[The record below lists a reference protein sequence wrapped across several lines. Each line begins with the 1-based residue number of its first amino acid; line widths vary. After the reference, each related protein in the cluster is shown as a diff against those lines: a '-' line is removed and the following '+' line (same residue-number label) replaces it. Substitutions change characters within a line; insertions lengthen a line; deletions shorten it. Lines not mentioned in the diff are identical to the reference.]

1 MSGAVWIFGAFELA
15 LLSVAVFILGW
26 GFERYRSRFVKAD
39 LLVAAAIAAGL
50 VLLAV
55 LPSVFDYVGSVLDL
69 ERRVVAVS
77 FLANLGLLA
86 LLLYYASALRSVKSD
101 VAELTRS
108 LSVEQAPQT
117 DGGRDE
123 IFVVIPAYNEGDT
136 IREVVQSLP
145 RTIRGYTV
153 QPVVVSDGSAD
164 KTAQNANYNGAM
176 VVEHS
181 VNQGQGGAL
190 QTGFRIA
197 SENEATIVV
206 TMDGDGQHPADE
218 LENLVSPIIDD
229 EADFVVGSR
238 YVGEDRSGNGLVR
251 KAGIQFFTAMIN
263 LLTKSDV
270 TDCTNGFRAIR
281 GSMLEDLKL
290 TEERFSAPELIIES
304 RKNGLRI
311 KEHPIKVSQR
321 QVGETKKPQLGYAIG
336 LLRTIVVTWIR

>member
-1 MSGAVWIFGAFELA
+1 MSGTVWIFGTFELA
-15 LLSVAVFILGW
+15 LLGAAVLILGW
-26 GFERYRSRFVKAD
+26 GLERYRSRFVKAD

-136 IREVVQSLP
+136 IRDVVQSLP

-164 KTAQNANYNGAM
+164 ATAERAKYNGAM
-176 VVEHS
+176 VVEHPL
-181 VNQGQGGAL
+181 NQGQGGAL

-197 SENEATIVV
+197 SENDAAIVT
-206 TMDGDGQHPADE
+206 TMDGDGQHPTDK
-218 LENLVSPIIDD
+218 LQNLVSPIIDD
-229 EADFVVGSR
+229 EADYVMGSR
-238 YVGEDRSGNGLVR
+238 YVGTDRSDNGPVR
-251 KAGIQFFTAMIN
+251 KAGIRFFTALIN
-263 LLTKSDV
+263 ILTKSSIS
-270 TDCTNGFRAIR
+270 DCTNGFRAIR
-281 GSMLEDLKL
+281 GSMLESLTL
-290 TEERFSAPELIIES
+290 TEERFSAPELVIEAS
-304 RKNGLRI
+304 KQGLRI
-311 KEHPIKVSQR
+311 EEIPITIEQR
-321 QVGETKKPQLGYAIG
+321 QAGYTKKPQLGYAIG
-336 LLRTIVVTWIR
+336 LARTIMVTWAR

>member
-1 MSGAVWIFGAFELA
+1 MSRAVWIFGAFELA
-15 LLSVAVFILGW
+15 LLGVAVFILGW

-164 KTAQNANYNGAM
+164 ETAERAKYNGAM
-176 VVEHS
+176 VVEHPL
-181 VNQGQGGAL
+181 NQGQGGAL

-197 SENEATIVV
+197 SENDAAIVT
-206 TMDGDGQHPADE
+206 TMDGDGQHPTDK
-218 LENLVSPIIDD
+218 LQDLVSPIIDD
-229 EADFVVGSR
+229 EADFVIGSR
-238 YVGEDRSGNGLVR
+238 YVGEDRSGNGPVR
-251 KAGIQFFTAMIN
+251 KAGIRFFTAMIN
-263 LLTKSDV
+263 LLTKSEV

-281 GSMLEDLKL
+281 GSTIDELKF
-290 TEERFSAPELIIES
+290 TEERFSAPELIIEA
-304 RKNGLRI
+304 RKNGMRVREI
-311 KEHPIKVSQR
+311 PITIAQR
-321 QVGETKKPQLGYAIG
+321 QAGETKKPQLGYAIG
-336 LLRTIVVTWIR
+336 LARTIMVTWLR

>member
-1 MSGAVWIFGAFELA
+1 MAGTFWIFGAFELA
-15 LLSVAVFILGW
+15 LLGVAVFILVW

-145 RTIRGYTV
+145 RTIREYKV

-164 KTAQNANYNGAM
+164 ETAERAKYNGAM
-176 VVEHS
+176 VVEHPL
-181 VNQGQGGAL
+181 NQGQGGAL

-197 SENEATIVV
+197 AKNDAAIVL
-206 TMDGDGQHPADE
+206 TMDGDGQHPTDE

-229 EADFVVGSR
+229 EADYVMGSR
-238 YVGEDRSGNGLVR
+238 YVGTDRSDNGPVR
-251 KAGIQFFTAMIN
+251 KAGIRFFTTLIN
-263 LLTKSDV
+263 ILTKSNI

-281 GSMLEDLKL
+281 GSMLESLTL
-290 TEERFSAPELIIES
+290 TEEQFSAPELIIEA
-304 RKNGLRI
+304 RKQGMRI
-311 KEHPIKVSQR
+311 EEIPITIEQR
-321 QVGETKKPQLGYAIG
+321 QAGDTKKPQLGYAIG
-336 LLRTIVVTWIR
+336 LARTIMVTWAR

>member
-1 MSGAVWIFGAFELA
+1 MAGTFWIFGAFELA
-15 LLSVAVFILGW
+15 LLGVAVFILIW

-39 LLVAAAIAAGL
+39 LLVAVAIAAGL
-50 VLLAV
+50 VLLAL

-145 RTIRGYTV
+145 RTIRGYKV

-164 KTAQNANYNGAM
+164 ETAKRAKYNGAM
-176 VVEHS
+176 VVEHPL
-181 VNQGQGGAL
+181 NQGQGGAL

-197 SENEATIVV
+197 AKNDAAIVL
-206 TMDGDGQHPADE
+206 TMDGDGQHPTDE

-229 EADFVVGSR
+229 EADFVMGSR
-238 YVGEDRSGNGLVR
+238 YVGEDRSGNGPVR
-251 KAGIQFFTAMIN
+251 KAGIRFFTTLIN
-263 LLTKSDV
+263 LLTKSEV

-281 GSMLEDLKL
+281 GSMLDELKL
-290 TEERFSAPELIIES
+290 TEERFSAPELIIEA
-304 RKNGLRI
+304 RKNGMRFQ
-311 KEHPIKVSQR
+311 EYPITVKQR
-321 QVGETKKPQLGYAIG
+321 QAGETKKPHLGYAVG
-336 LLRTIVVTWIR
+336 LFRTIVVTWIR

>member
-1 MSGAVWIFGAFELA
+1 MAGTFWIFGAFELA
-15 LLSVAVFILGW
+15 LLGVAVFILVW

-77 FLANLGLLA
+77 FLGNLGLLA
-86 LLLYYASALRSVKSD
+86 LLLYYASALRSIKAD

-164 KTAQNANYNGAM
+164 ATAERAKYNGAM
-176 VVEHS
+176 VVEHPL
-181 VNQGQGGAL
+181 NQGQGGAL

-197 SENEATIVV
+197 AKNDAAIVL
-206 TMDGDGQHPADE
+206 TMDGDGQHPTDE

-229 EADFVVGSR
+229 EADYVMGSR
-238 YVGEDRSGNGLVR
+238 YVGTDRSDNGPVR
-251 KAGIQFFTAMIN
+251 KAGIRFFTTLIN
-263 LLTKSDV
+263 ILTKSSI

-281 GSMLEDLKL
+281 GSMLESLTL
-290 TEERFSAPELIIES
+290 TEEQFSAPELIIEA
-304 RKNGLRI
+304 RKQGMRI
-311 KEHPIKVSQR
+311 EEIPITIEQR
-321 QVGETKKPQLGYAIG
+321 QAGDTKKPQLGYAIG
-336 LLRTIVVTWIR
+336 LARTIMVTWAR